1 MSVPLVSNCL
11 QTMSVG
17 LLLLF
22 TTGWGHADELVDFD
36 RDIRPIL
43 SDNCFQ
49 CHGPDKEN
57 RDAELR
63 LDRKENAF
71 GIHNGVARIVP
82 GTPGESELFRRVS
95 ATDPEIRMPPKDS
108 GRILTDQQIH
118 LIRDWIAQGAEW
130 KEHWGFIAPARPPEP
145 VTKTAGWIRNA
156 VDSFILSRLESEGLQ
171 PTTEADRPTLIRRV
185 TLDLTGLPPSPEDID
200 AFVEDVSPGA
210 WEKVVDRLLKSSA
223 YGERMTVRWLD
234 LARYSDTSGYQ
245 NDGPRTMWRWRDW
258 VINAYNANM
267 PFDQFTIE
275 QLAGDMI
282 EQTPNPGRLG
292 TGKFASG

>member
-1 MSVPLVSNCL
+1 MSVPLVSQCL
-11 QTMSVG
+11 QTMSVV
-17 LLLLF
+17 LLLF
-22 TTGWGHADELVDFD
+22 FATEWSRADELVDFD

-95 ATDPEIRMPPKDS
+95 ATDPETRMPPKDS

-130 KEHWGFIAPARPPEP
+130 KEHWAFVPPARPPEP
-145 VTKTAGWIRNA
+145 VTKSTGWIRNA
-156 VDSFILSRLESEGLQ
+156 VDSFIL
-171 PTTEADRPTLIRRV
+171 
-185 TLDLTGLPPSPEDID
+185 
-200 AFVEDVSPGA
+200 
-210 WEKVVDRLLKSSA
+210 
-223 YGERMTVRWLD
+223 
-234 LARYSDTSGYQ
+234 
-245 NDGPRTMWRWRDW
+245 
-258 VINAYNANM
+258 
-267 PFDQFTIE
+267 
-275 QLAGDMI
+275 
-282 EQTPNPGRLG
+282 
-292 TGKFASG
+292 